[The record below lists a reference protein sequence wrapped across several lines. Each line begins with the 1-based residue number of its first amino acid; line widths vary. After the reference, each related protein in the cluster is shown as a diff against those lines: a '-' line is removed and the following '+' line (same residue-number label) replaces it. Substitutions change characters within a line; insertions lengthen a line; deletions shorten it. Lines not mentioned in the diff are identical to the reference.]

1 MMLHIE
7 VCFPLLQAMAQIASQ
22 FVSNAST
29 LHATYLSD
37 TATKNS
43 SPPKDLSLR
52 NMSNPFGNTS
62 DVVIL

>member
-37 TATKNS
+37 TATKTS
-43 SPPKDLSLR
+43 SPLLR
-52 NMSNPFGNTS
+52 IYLCGICQIPLEIPLM
-62 DVVIL
+62 